1 MWNEELARAVLD
13 SHTSDAKY
21 EELYQSYMSQSTKED
36 RVSIPFFISKMFDL
50 LMKRIHE
57 IEAKENLDKWHI
69 SVRENQNSSETR

>member
-21 EELYQSYMSQSTKED
+21 EELYESYMAQSTGLD
-36 RVSIPFFISKMFDL
+36 RVSSPYFITKMFDL

-57 IEAKENLDKWHI
+57 LEAKENLDKWHI
-69 SVRENQNSSETR
+69 SVHENQKASENR